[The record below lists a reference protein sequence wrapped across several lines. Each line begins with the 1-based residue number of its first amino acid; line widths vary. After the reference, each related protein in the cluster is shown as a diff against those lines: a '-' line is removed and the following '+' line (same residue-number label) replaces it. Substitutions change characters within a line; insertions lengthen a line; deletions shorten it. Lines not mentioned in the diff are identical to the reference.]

1 MSTISSKI
9 TFFIFGMFSGVVI
22 TSLLVLLLSDNISP
36 GKFFKKI
43 TSRDTIVDK
52 SVAFYD
58 EQPKKIVPKAKP
70 KVEQDDFFTDNQI
83 EESSTIASNSESE
96 IQVSKDELINILS
109 FPLKDLDRVEI
120 KKSSDSL
127 LQQFEGQAVN
137 QDKRNYQIEFWKS
150 PINYK
155 GYKMIRNRIVVFG
168 LDPAE
173 QTTVIKYENQ
183 IFLKSGSIF
192 YALKMTDE
200 FEALKKTEEDT
211 KTKIAVKL

>member
-9 TFFIFGMFSGVVI
+9 TFFIFGMFSGIVI
-22 TSLLVLLLSDNISP
+22 TSLLVLLLTDNIRP
-36 GKFFKKI
+36 GKIFKKI
-43 TSRDTIVDK
+43 ASRDTTVDK

-58 EQPKKIVPKAKP
+58 EQPRKATSKSKP
-70 KVEQDDFFTDNQI
+70 KVEQDDFFPDNQS
-83 EESSTIASNSESE
+83 EEANKVVSNLEAE

-120 KKSSDSL
+120 KKSSDTL

-137 QDKRNYQIEFWKS
+137 PDKRNYQIEFWKS

-183 IFLKSGSIF
+183 IFLKSGLIF
-192 YALKMTDE
+192 YTLKMTDE
-200 FEALKKTEEDT
+200 FEALKKTEEDI